1 MTVLKLRQ
9 TRKESPLIK
18 QSRIK
23 RDWMDTTY
31 NKHAYQCLPMTM
43 ANVYGWELC
52 LKETI
57 KVSWEGGNHN
67 VKVNPENSQWASGGI
82 IGIVSFNLG
91 WRFKTEPGYSLWIGG
106 SPNLIVPGAHALS
119 AIIPSSWWPDEFQ
132 MNWVITEIGKDV
144 EFTEGFPFMY
154 FCVIEDSLLP
164 RTILQID
171 DSPESIEFIQSRVD
185 YGREKMRKNTEEPWT
200 WTKGIKTGVD
210 AGGNII
216 GPTFTGLPKL
226 AEPNSKI
233 NFKKSE

>member
-1 MTVLKLRQ
+1 
-9 TRKESPLIK
+9 
-18 QSRIK
+18 
-23 RDWMDTTY
+23 
-31 NKHAYQCLPMTM
+31 M

-82 IGIVSFNLG
+82 IGMVSFNLG
-91 WRFKTEPGYSLWIGG
+91 WRFRTEPGYSLWIGG
-106 SPNLIVPGAHALS
+106 SPNLIVAGAHALS

-132 MNWVITEIGKDV
+132 MNWAITEIGKEI
-144 EFTEGFPFMY
+144 EFAEGFPFMY

-164 RTILQID
+164 RTVLQID
-171 DSPESIEFIQSRVD
+171 DSPESAEFVQSRVD

-200 WTKGIKTGVD
+200 WTRGIRTGVD

-216 GPTFTGLPKL
+216 GPTSTGLPKL

-233 NFKKSE
+233 NFKKPE